1 MPIRLDFNRNFKFL
15 HLTNEEITK
24 FKLVDLYKKVSELT
38 GIPVDSVK
46 LAHCGVPMNDK
57 NAYLSQ
63 YHINEDSE
71 LIFVGDINEE
81 AKDNDELESQEKE
94 LITKVKSTLDD
105 ALSKVQPEV
114 DQYPVQIQQYLKSN
128 YSPTNQQQELK
139 QLKQQYLKLSETL
152 LQAILKLDLIDN
164 SKNFVGV
171 RDERKKAI
179 LFINN
184 LLKRLD
190 EAKAKL

>member
-15 HLTNEEITK
+15 HLTKEEISK
-24 FKLVDLYKKVSELT
+24 FKLADLYKKVNELT
-38 GIPVDSVK
+38 GIPVDNIN

-63 YHINEDSE
+63 YRINEDSE

-81 AKDNDELESQEKE
+81 TKDNDELESQEKE
-94 LITKVKSTLDD
+94 LITKVRSTLDD
-105 ALSKVQPEV
+105 ALGRIQLEV